1 MFPVDSSSPIRHVTT
16 SPPPP
21 PRVTVKP
28 YDTVESIART
38 FQVTP
43 EELARNNH
51 IATTTTLVAGHTLTL
66 PANAVQPAQTDA
78 VPQTTQSPAQKTDA
92 AYKAYQQ
99 AQALQA
105 SDKRSPAGHA
115 EVNTDTS
122 AALKAKQAFDA
133 ALKAEIA
140 GNMATANAGVPPQY
154 RTPEHQQITQFGD
167 DILKR
172 HADNPSAQADIKS
185 VIADYQVQRQA
196 ENLIPGYGGDWSAAD
211 KLKGISLQG
220 QPQTVIDKV
229 LADPR
234 VQSWMKQA
242 AADVGKPYDG
252 VSDKAARENQ
262 QAALDAS
269 KQLLAATTGMPPPLA
284 TELVRQS
291 LPTIQ
296 KIAGVDANYSGSPP
310 FENLSRVVGALGE
323 SADAKPLTTEIAM
336 AYSEQLKTWSG
347 RFEDPFTGLIKT
359 AVADGASPALS
370 LELARQLQQS
380 GNSQEAGVILRDV
393 EKGVEG
399 LQATAKHDLEDY
411 AKLTEKLN
419 WAITKL
425 GPNLTPE
432 QLDKGIRTWLDKQP
446 QDWKDKF
453 QAAQQKMISDG
464 RALTADIGALA
475 SLPDEMKA
483 TSPETIDAL
492 KQSLANDKDTQ
503 SVLQFAMSKDSTLF
517 AGKSGDAAASFL
529 TEACAKSK
537 EFVAKLGPA
546 YVSAQVLPALST
558 LNPNDPASVQ
568 KAYQTLDSFRSK
580 AAAMLGVPQS
590 EVDAGVKQ
598 LKTIIGSLHNESLQD
613 AMGAKGI
620 KALDKTTSELGEL
633 KEMTFSNGTAGI
645 LFRTLGLGITGAS
658 LMNYA
663 GKSIDDPKVSN
674 ILFTMAATAG
684 LAQDAG
690 SFATTVKLVD
700 SGGSLGQ
707 WATATSLAGRVT
719 EKFVGVLSAGA
730 FAAGVFESAEDHS
743 TAGAIFN
750 GVGVAGS
757 LLATFGEAAGLGSW
771 AGPVGVGVA
780 FVAAA
785 GVALVE
791 YRANIN
797 EHTELS
803 EEFYEDA
810 GVNENI
816 KDPEQRKASLEALA
830 SEASGQAIELQKGMS
845 LPPEALQTLAA
856 THPELFDVNPSQTQA
871 VINAAKAC
879 GISSADFGGFVDSL
893 EKGDPQYLTLLG
905 AQDSSG
911 TSGSHPLSYAGQLF
925 ATASHVPGV
934 LAYIQKH
941 APEAVGPDADA
952 RRQADRDYEQASGGD
967 RQVQVA
973 NLIKSNH
980 DTAYQAEIIKI
991 LKDSH
996 QLDGFVQHF
1005 DTQGTYQYNGWPQ
1018 AVRDGILAA
1027 EGVGVLSQEE
1037 GQVYVNQLG

>member
-1 MFPVDSSSPIRHVTT
+1 MFPVDSNSSVRYVAQ
-16 SPPPP
+16 SSLPP

-28 YDTVESIART
+28 HDTVESIAKT
-38 FQVTP
+38 FHVTP
-43 EELARNNH
+43 EELARSNH
-51 IATTTTLVAGHTLTL
+51 IATTTTLAVGQKLTL
-66 PANAVQPAQTDA
+66 PPNAVQPVQTEA
-78 VPQTTQSPAQKTDA
+78 APQTTQTPSQKTDA

-99 AQALQA
+99 AKTLLA

-115 EVNTDTS
+115 DVNADS
-122 AALKAKQAFDA
+122 AAAAQAKQAFDT

-140 GNMATANAGVPPQY
+140 GNVATANAGVPPQY
-154 RTPEHQQITQFGD
+154 RTPESQQITQFGD

-172 HADNPSAQADIKS
+172 YASDSSAQADIKS
-185 VIADYQVQRQA
+185 VVADYQVQRQA
-196 ENLIPGYGGDWSAAD
+196 ENLIPGYSGDWSAAD
-211 KLKGISLQG
+211 KLKGIILQG
-220 QPQTVIDKV
+220 QPQAVIDKV

-234 VQSWMKQA
+234 VQGWLKQA

-252 VSDKAARENQ
+252 VSEKAAGEDQ

-269 KQLLAATTGMPPPLA
+269 KQLLDATSGMPPQLA
-284 TELVRQS
+284 AELVRQS
-291 LPTIQ
+291 MPTIQ
-296 KIAGVDANYSGSPP
+296 KIAGVDANYSGSGP
-310 FENLSRVVGALGE
+310 FDNLSRVVGALGDTTE
-323 SADAKPLTTEIAM
+323 AKQLTTEIAS
-336 AYSEQLKTWSG
+336 AYSQQLKTWSG
-347 RFEDPFTGLIKT
+347 RFEDPFTGSIKT
-359 AVADGASPALS
+359 TVADGASPALS
-370 LELARQLQQS
+370 LELAKQLQQ
-380 GNSQEAGVILRDV
+380 AGKDQDAGAILNDV

-419 WAITKL
+419 WAIKNL

-432 QLDKGIRTWLDKQP
+432 QLDKGIQTWIDKQP

-464 RALTADIGALA
+464 KAIIADIGALT
-475 SLPDEMKA
+475 SLPPELKA
-483 TSPETIDAL
+483 TSSGAIEAL

-568 KAYQTLDSFRSK
+568 KAYQTLESFRTK

-598 LKTIIGSLHNESLQD
+598 LKTIIADLHNESLQD
-613 AMGAKGI
+613 AMGAKGL

-645 LFRTLGLGITGAS
+645 LFRTLGLGIAGAS

-663 GKSIDDPKVSN
+663 GRSIDDPKVSN
-674 ILFTMAATAG
+674 ILYTMAATVG

-700 SGGSLGQ
+700 DGGSLSQ
-707 WATATSLAGRVT
+707 WATATSLAGRIT

-730 FAAGVFESAEDHS
+730 FAAGVFESTADHNP
-743 TAGAIFN
+743 AGAIFN

-791 YRANIN
+791 YRANMD

-810 GVNENI
+810 GVNENV
-816 KDPEQRKASLEALA
+816 KDPDQREASLKALA
-830 SEASGQAIELQKGMS
+830 SEASGQTTQLQKGMNLS
-845 LPPEALQTLAA
+845 PEALQALAVS
-856 THPELFDVNPSQTQA
+856 HPELFDVNPSQTQA

-879 GISSADFGGFVDSL
+879 GISSEDFGGFVDSL
-893 EKGDPQYLTLLG
+893 EKGNPQYLSLLG
-905 AQDSSG
+905 AQDMSG
-911 TSGSHPLSYAGQLF
+911 TSGSHPLSYAAQLF
-925 ATASHVPGV
+925 ETASHIPGV
-934 LAYIQKH
+934 LAYIQAH
-941 APEAVGPDADA
+941 APQSVGAEADA
-952 RRQADRDYEQASGGD
+952 RRHADRDYEIASGGD
-967 RQVQVA
+967 QVQIA
-973 NLIKSNH
+973 NLLKGNH
-980 DTAYQAEIIKI
+980 DTAYRAEIIKI
-991 LKDSH
+991 LKDSNR
-996 QLDGFVQHF
+996 LDGFVKQF
-1005 DTQGTYQYNGWPQ
+1005 DTQGSYQYNDWPE

-1027 EGVGVLSQEE
+1027 EGTGVLSQEQ
-1037 GQVYVNQLG
+1037 GQVYVNELG